1 MKQSFETFTKI
12 LHRSKEYEF
21 EGGSTLVL
29 RDYYHGDTVRLDL
42 SRLTPEMFAE
52 LVELSPKEAIWADCK
67 ENIDSWEERTGAAL
81 DAIDRD
87 RCSFEYADR
96 RLYYEIQ
103 ERIEEYCYD
112 HDLDGEDVTP
122 EDILYYVDD

>member
-12 LHRSKEYEF
+12 LYRSKEYEF

-67 ENIDSWEERTGAAL
+67 ENIDSWEKRTGAAL
-81 DAIDRD
+81 QAIDHN
-87 RCSFEYADR
+87 RCDLEQADR

-112 HDLDGEDVTP
+112 HDLDCEDVTP
-122 EDILYYVDD
+122 DDILFYVDE